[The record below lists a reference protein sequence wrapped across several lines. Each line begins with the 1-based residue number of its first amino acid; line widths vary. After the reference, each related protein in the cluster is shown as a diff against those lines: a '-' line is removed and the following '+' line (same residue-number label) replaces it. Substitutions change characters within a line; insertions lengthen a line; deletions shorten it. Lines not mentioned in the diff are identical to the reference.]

1 MSFASY
7 QQAVRAQTAL
17 SKHLTREALV
27 ERVVV
32 GEGEPGYF
40 VVLVEVTRAT
50 PHLLGRIPDRIGGIP
65 VLVFDLSVWNE
76 IWPENR
82 AAAKECPCKV
92 TMRVLAALGAEKTAR
107 MHARS
112 GDEWTDQEWLDHFE
126 EEERILLPI
135 LIERRLSRE
144 AYRIATEHKVMLRY
158 KQKNGVWPMDALM
171 EHAAYEDYLVANFLG
186 DLDPLRKKA
195 RKTLGK
201 VAAEVRASK

>member
-7 QQAVRAQTAL
+7 QQAIRAQTAL
-17 SKHLTREALV
+17 SKHLTREPLV

-40 VVLVEVTRAT
+40 VVLVEVHHTT
-50 PHLLGRIPDRIGGIP
+50 PHLLGRIPDRVGGVP
-65 VLVFDLSVWNE
+65 VLVFDLSFWREV
-76 IWPENR
+76 WPENS

-112 GDEWTDQEWLDHFE
+112 GDEWSDQDWLDHFE
-126 EEERILLPI
+126 EEERILLPL
-135 LIERRLSRE
+135 LIERHLSRE
-144 AYRIATEHKVMLRY
+144 AHRIATEHKVMLRY
-158 KQKNGVWPMDALM
+158 KKRHGVWPMDALM

-186 DLDPLRKKA
+186 DLDPHRKKS
-195 RKTLGK
+195 RKTPGK
-201 VAAEVRASK
+201 IAAEMKA